1 MYRLIN
7 GLVHKDNRLN
17 NITKRIES
25 NKIILSLNSVNYCV
39 FSSNNFIN
47 IINLCQNLP
56 KTF

>member
-7 GLVHKDNRLN
+7 SLVHKDNRLN

-39 FSSNNFIN
+39 FSGNNFIN